1 MKSFTAQIIYRIICE
16 EVFTE
21 QYEEQWRIVFA
32 DDERTALE
40 EAQALGHAE
49 ECSFNDRHG
58 RTVIWEMIAVKEI
71 QELPM
76 QHGALILSTVKEV
89 EPIAAP
95 VWTKDYFVKA
105 S

>member
-1 MKSFTAQIIYRIICE
+1 MKSFTAQIIYRFLCE

-32 DDERTALE
+32 DDERAALK
-40 EAQALGHAE
+40 EAQALGRSE

-58 RTVIWEMIAVKEI
+58 RTIVWEMIAVKEI
-71 QELPM
+71 QEVPI
-76 QHGALILSTVKEV
+76 QHGALIHSTVKEV

-95 VWTKDYFVKA
+95 VWTKELFVKA